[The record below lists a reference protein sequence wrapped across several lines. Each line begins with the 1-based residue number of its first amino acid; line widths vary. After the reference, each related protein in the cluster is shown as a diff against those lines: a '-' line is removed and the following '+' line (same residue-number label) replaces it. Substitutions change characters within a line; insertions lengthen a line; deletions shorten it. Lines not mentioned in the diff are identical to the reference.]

1 MTRTELMN
9 ALKEMNVKFKATM
22 KTVELEKLYNEAKK
36 ESEKKEMKEEK
47 KSSFE
52 TLKTM
57 LATIENCYIVNE
69 TERRLTTN
77 KVMYC
82 KRANNKV
89 RAYLKLK
96 TDDSLATEKNTQYKA
111 NVLIDLNDSYAIYTL
126 RRLYAR

>member
-1 MTRTELMN
+1 MKELK
-9 ALKEMNVKFKATM
+9 ARNVKFNATM
-22 KTVELEKLYNEAKK
+22 KTVELEALLK
-36 ESEKKEMKEEK
+36 ESEKKNMKEEN
-47 KSSFE
+47 KSNFE

-77 KVMYC
+77 KVMFC
-82 KRANNKV
+82 KRAHNKV